1 MLQIF
6 RNQSIIDSLMAP
18 WHRSNKCAIH
28 VKKMLG
34 VHEET
39 TFYFGDDGRVVKIAH
54 SNANPANVTN
64 TTLQSL

>member
-1 MLQIF
+1 
-6 RNQSIIDSLMAP
+6 MAP